1 MNLYE
6 FLWTYSFHKT
16 SLVSRKSLK
25 KVSAHEPMWVLTSL
39 CELLWA
45 YMSSYEPMCFI
56 RWALW
61 ARRVSKKWAQMSL
74 CELLMSLCDF
84 ISLCEFSWACVSW
97 YRILAELGPKLAEF
111 WLVER
116 SGNSREF
123 ALRTNQKRCFML
135 SSLKTGLDTPGI
147 MNNPTGHMTS
157 YHPVMWILIG
167 WEIRVFRGIHPIRTN
182 QKRCFRSRDRDRPEN
197 QSETLFLCHV
207 VVCFGPRPDCFG
219 PLF

>member
-1 MNLYE
+1 
-6 FLWTYSFHKT
+6 
-16 SLVSRKSLK
+16 
-25 KVSAHEPMWVLTSL
+25 
-39 CELLWA
+39 
-45 YMSSYEPMCFI
+45 
-56 RWALW
+56 
-61 ARRVSKKWAQMSL
+61 MSL

-157 YHPVMWILIG
+157 YHPVKWILIG
-167 WEIRVFRGIHPIRTN
+167 WEIRVFRGIRPIRTN

-207 VVCFGPRPDCFG
+207 VVCFFLTNYIKHSEAIFSFDTFLYFSRCIF
-219 PLF
+219 LWHTLVTWL